1 MSRAPKRLIVVAS
14 MPCLGSAPAV
24 AACGDGTGPCCKTC
38 RAGKACGDTY
48 LAQDDQCTVGP
59 GCACDG

>member
-1 MSRAPKRLIVVAS
+1 MTRTLKRWMVVAS
-14 MPCLGSAPAV
+14 LLCLGSAPAV

-38 RAGKACGDTY
+38 RQGKACGDTCI
-48 LAQDDQCTVGP
+48 AEDAQCTVGP